1 MQTSFFIFIFARNIA
16 QLMELIIWIS
26 REGTHTRQPHD
37 NYRRYEL
44 RDGKMRLHDYRH
56 SLRATDLLAFVHR
69 NGSNVDSSFIFLWWI
84 VVLARTFP
92 LAHKTWKCHPPT
104 PPLGFDNW
112 IWRVTNI
119 SIVWSFNNKF
129 GFYYGFQFHSESL
142 RGLMELRRCWLIG
155 KMLFHWKHVFLIN
168 LLTYA
173 NAWDWEDF
181 NFI

>member
-92 LAHKTWKCHPPT
+92 LVHKAWKCHPPT
-104 PPLGFDNW
+104 PPLGLIIEFEELQTSPLFGLSTANSDLLRLS
-112 IWRVTNI
+112 ISLGVTAGLDG
-119 SIVWSFNNKF
+119 VA
-129 GFYYGFQFHSESL
+129 SL
-142 RGLMELRRCWLIG
+142 LVDWKDVE
-155 KMLFHWKHVFLIN
+155 FHWKHVFSWS
-168 LLTYA
+168 LLAYA
-173 NAWDWEDF
+173 NAWRSF
-181 NFI
+181 K